1 MIPAGIKEWM
11 MMNQRVVVLNGDK
24 MNYDGK
30 LDFSVLS
37 PDTVVYDDSK
47 GDEIVERIDGAAAVI
62 TKEMPVPAEII
73 QQFPDSVKLIVEA
86 GTGYNNIDIQ
96 AAKDKGITVCNIPA
110 YSTQRVAHTA
120 VMLLLNLASSMRVQ
134 MAMLTKGDRRN
145 FTDHLLVPHG
155 EVNGKVLGIIGA
167 GHIGREVM
175 KIAIALGMEIVVYT
189 RTPRPDEDHI
199 TYTDLGTVLKTCDYL
214 SIHCPLTEKTR
225 HLIDRDAIA
234 LMKPS
239 ACIVNTARGAIIDET
254 ALIEALQQ
262 HRLAGAGLDVQEV
275 EPPVADSPLYTM
287 EHVILTP
294 HMGWKGLETRQ
305 RLVQIIAEDVHHFFD
320 GDPVNVVSQ

>member
-1 MIPAGIKEWM
+1 
-11 MMNQRVVVLNGDK
+11 MNQRVVVLNGDK

-167 GHIGREVM
+167 GHIGGEVM

-199 TYTDLGTVLKTCDYL
+199 TYTDLETVLKTCDYL

-239 ACIVNTARGAIIDET
+239 ACIINTARGAIIDET

-305 RLVQIIAEDVHHFFD
+305 RLVQIIAEDVRHFFD

>member
-1 MIPAGIKEWM
+1 
-11 MMNQRVVVLNGDK
+11 MNQRVVVLNGAK

-30 LDFSVLS
+30 LDFSILS

-145 FTDHLLVPHG
+145 FTDRLLVPHG

-175 KIAIALGMEIVVYT
+175 KIAIALGMEIMVYT

-199 TYTDLGTVLKTCDYL
+199 TYTDLETVLKTCDYL

-225 HLIDRDAIA
+225 HLINRDAIA

-239 ACIVNTARGAIIDET
+239 ACIINTARGAIIDET

-305 RLVQIIAEDVHHFFD
+305 RLVQIIAEDVRHFFD

>member
-1 MIPAGIKEWM
+1 
-11 MMNQRVVVLNGDK
+11 MNQRVVVLNGDK

-199 TYTDLGTVLKTCDYL
+199 TYTDLETVLKTCDYL

-239 ACIVNTARGAIIDET
+239 ACIINTARGAIIDER

-305 RLVQIIAEDVHHFFD
+305 RLVQIIAEDVRHFFD

>member
-1 MIPAGIKEWM
+1 
-11 MMNQRVVVLNGDK
+11 MMNQRVVVLNGAK

-199 TYTDLGTVLKTCDYL
+199 TYTDLETVLKTCDYL

-225 HLIDRDAIA
+225 HLINRERIA

-239 ACIVNTARGAIIDET
+239 ACIINTARGAIIDET

-305 RLVQIIAEDVHHFFD
+305 RLVQIIAEDVRHFFD

>member
-199 TYTDLGTVLKTCDYL
+199 TYTDLETVLKTCDYL
-214 SIHCPLTEKTR
+214 SIHCPMTEKTR

-239 ACIVNTARGAIIDET
+239 ACIINTARGAIIDET

>member
-1 MIPAGIKEWM
+1 
-11 MMNQRVVVLNGDK
+11 MMNQRVVVLNGAK

-199 TYTDLGTVLKTCDYL
+199 TYTDLETVLKTCDYL

-239 ACIVNTARGAIIDET
+239 ACIINTARGAIIDET

-294 HMGWKGLETRQ
+294 HMSWKGLETRQ
-305 RLVQIIAEDVHHFFD
+305 RLVQIIAEDVRHFFD

>member
-11 MMNQRVVVLNGDK
+11 MMNQRVVVLNGAK

-189 RTPRPDEDHI
+189 RTPRPDDDHI
-199 TYTDLGTVLKTCDYL
+199 TYTDLETVLKTCDYL

-239 ACIVNTARGAIIDET
+239 ACIINTARGAIIDET

>member
-1 MIPAGIKEWM
+1 
-11 MMNQRVVVLNGDK
+11 MNQRVVVLNGDK

-134 MAMLTKGDRRN
+134 MAMLTKGNRRN

-199 TYTDLGTVLKTCDYL
+199 TYTDLETVLKTCDYL

-239 ACIVNTARGAIIDET
+239 ACIINTARGAIIDET

-305 RLVQIIAEDVHHFFD
+305 RLVQIIAEDVRHFFD

>member
-11 MMNQRVVVLNGDK
+11 MMNQRVVVLNGAK

-175 KIAIALGMEIVVYT
+175 KIAIALGMEIMVYT

-199 TYTDLGTVLKTCDYL
+199 TYTDLETVLKTCDYL

-239 ACIVNTARGAIIDET
+239 ACIINTARGAIIDET

-305 RLVQIIAEDVHHFFD
+305 RLVQIIAEDVRHFFD